1 MFAFLPPAKVART
14 QRSPLSSLE
23 TERDLSE
30 LTAPAVAAANPFV
43 SMGAER
49 VRPNSIAEAEISVGE
64 VMVRPS
70 VFLSGIGAH
79 SCWIVDENT
88 RLLRVWNMNKPF
100 WLRTAPRMAQI
111 PTFTESEGLPL
122 FVTELGPDEE
132 SLAFCTDYGAVSSL
146 DHSVE
151 FQFHSDEG
159 NLTVSAF
166 ACRREGE
173 SMLTAVGTV
182 SGLVLIAVRAE
193 GERVVVG
200 FDRTE
205 STEPVRTAPFS
216 SSLGS
221 WWRSWLPGNSSLRDN
236 SCNKSRSSCSS
247 GGGDGI
253 VDTVGREFTLLR
265 FRSTQA
271 NQLWAVNAASEVFLL
286 DFGSLRRRGRKG
298 ETEVRVKW
306 ATNLSR
312 VLQRKGRVV
321 ACDETASE
329 LCCLVYLLPGDG
341 RGADLEVVTMDAS
354 SGRVRQTLGMQSI
367 GSLVRS
373 VAESPLHH
381 TRICLDERQHMVT
394 VLSGHYC
401 VRLNNRVGVRHP
413 CSSEDVHVL
422 RGIER
427 PLGSSLLP
435 DGRIVT
441 LDINGPLESVV
452 CADEAIVEAAAQ
464 SSQQEQYQ
472 DAWRRSHF
480 TGKREGLSDMVRH
493 VDGILHTLRIDAK
506 MSLDSA
512 VLEASEGICSHQAPH
527 EGNWARADLDVEED
541 GMVMYVTQNLVRR
554 QQEHR
559 RFLLTV
565 LLHSEIGPCLQP
577 ETTARLLS
585 AQEALLAMVAIRRLQ
600 NDSSYPLSSIA
611 AAATTTSSSTNGSSD
626 VEFDLVTPLYRQ
638 ATTGMRQAD
647 ADYSVEEYLRLA
659 RSSIERERCQQL
671 LREAIVQVANRVRGE
686 SGATQPWNAQAT
698 AAEIVFGEPSR
709 LSALLQ
715 VLGEQHCETQRSVLV
730 GQRTKFDRAMALASI
745 FVLVE
750 RAVNES
756 REDMAS
762 LYSVPH
768 NVRLMLWTSSELEH
782 YGIQLQIASACTSLS
797 DTLAEVTAAGS
808 NAATAPRP
816 ASDNAPPSLW
826 GVPAADQLRL
836 LELIAL
842 NIHFS
847 FQNHSQGSSSFY
859 AEAIRRTL
867 FREPFL
873 REPLGYPFG
882 APRPSADATI
892 GTAVLRLCEELALE
906 FTVGDILVAI
916 CLAKPV
922 EDPQQEPE
930 SYRLLGAFCQRNPYM
945 FDIALHTLLSQRR
958 EWELQLLPEL
968 LPEYASGT
976 LARDAFLMRDAPQL
990 AWLVKPAAFE
1000 ALVAEGVQSPLYLA
1014 YGDDLVTHRSRS
1026 LSMAK
1031 LAWVAAGAPTSSAYY
1046 AMRLDEEI
1054 VAAQKMCLLP
1064 ETKNM
1069 DLGPAELVQH
1079 LLKQSSP
1086 DAWVSAAKVAC
1097 LLKEEL
1103 REDLLTQ
1110 IMRRAKLQDGDA
1122 LSHIIRDAA
1131 SELDVARALEA
1142 TSIGRILTTAAAAQ
1156 CTAVLARAWVSVLD
1170 DAEQRLLSAWVQMRT
1185 AGLVS

>member
-1 MFAFLPPAKVART
+1 MFAFIPPAKVART
-14 QRSPLSSLE
+14 QRSPLISLKAE
-23 TERDLSE
+23 GDSNE
-30 LTAPAVAAANPFV
+30 LTAPVVAAANPFL

-64 VMVRPS
+64 VLIRPS
-70 VFLSGIGAH
+70 IFLSGIGAH

-100 WLRTAPRMAQI
+100 WMRTAPRMAPI

-122 FVTELGPDEE
+122 FVTELGPDDE

-151 FQFHSDEG
+151 FQFHSDES

-166 ACRREGE
+166 ACHREGQ
-173 SMLTAVGTV
+173 SVLTAVGTV
-182 SGLVLIAVRAE
+182 SGLVLIAMKSE
-193 GERVVVG
+193 GERAVVG
-200 FDRTE
+200 FDRIEFSDTVG
-205 STEPVRTAPFS
+205 PAPLS
-216 SSLGS
+216 SSLRS
-221 WWRSWLPGNSSLRDN
+221 WWRSWLPRNSSLKKN
-236 SCNKSRSSCSS
+236 SCNKSQSSCSS
-247 GGGDGI
+247 DGGDGS

-265 FRSTQA
+265 FHSTQTT
-271 NQLWAVNAASEVFLL
+271 QLWAINAASEVFLL
-286 DFGSLRRRGRKG
+286 DFGSLQRRGRNG
-298 ETEVRVKW
+298 DAEVRVKW
-306 ATNLSR
+306 ATNLSAL
-312 VLQRKGRVV
+312 LQRKGRVV
-321 ACDETASE
+321 AFDDTTSE

-341 RGADLEVVTMDAS
+341 RGADLEVVTMDIS
-354 SGRVRQTLGMQSI
+354 SGKLRQTLGMQSI
-367 GSLVRS
+367 GSLVKS

-381 TRICLDERQHMVT
+381 TKICIDDTQHMVT
-394 VLSGHYC
+394 VLSGQYC

-422 RGIER
+422 RGLER

-441 LDINGPLESVV
+441 LDINGPLEYVL
-452 CADEAIVEAAAQ
+452 CADETMIEAVAQ
-464 SSQQEQYQ
+464 GSQQEQFP
-472 DAWRRSHF
+472 DAWRKSHF
-480 TGKREGLSDMVRH
+480 TGKREALLDMVRH
-493 VDGILHTLRIDAK
+493 VDDILHTLRIDAK

-512 VLEASEGICSHQAPH
+512 VLEVSEGISLHQAPH
-527 EGNWARADLDVEED
+527 EGNWARADLDVEDD
-541 GMVMYVTQNLVRR
+541 GMIMYVTQNLVRR

-565 LLHSEIGPCLQP
+565 LLHNEIGPCLQE
-577 ETTARLLS
+577 ETIARLLS

-600 NDSSYPLSSIA
+600 NDSSYP
-611 AAATTTSSSTNGSSD
+611 SSTLTTNNCSGD
-626 VEFDLVTPLYRQ
+626 VEFDLVTPLYRN

-647 ADYSVEEYLRLA
+647 VDYSVEEYFRLA
-659 RSSIERERCQQL
+659 RSSVEREQCQQL
-671 LREAIVQVANRVRGE
+671 LRGAVIQVANRLRSE
-686 SGATQPWNAQAT
+686 AGATPTWNARAT
-698 AAEIVFGEPSR
+698 AAEIAFGAPSR
-709 LSALLQ
+709 LTTLLQ

-730 GQRTKFDRAMALASI
+730 DQRTKFENAMALASI
-745 FVLVE
+745 FVLVT

-762 LYSVPH
+762 LYKVPH
-768 NVRLMLWTSSELEH
+768 NVRLMLWTSSEMEH
-782 YGIQLQIASACTSLS
+782 YGIQLQMASACTSLS

-808 NAATAPRP
+808 NAAPALHPAPGNT
-816 ASDNAPPSLW
+816 SPSLW
-826 GVPAADQLRL
+826 SVPVPDQLRL

-842 NIHFS
+842 IIHFS

-859 AEAIRRTL
+859 ADALRRTL

-882 APRPSADATI
+882 PPRPSADATI

-916 CLAKPV
+916 SLAKPI
-922 EDPQQEPE
+922 EDPQQEQE

-945 FDIALHTLLSQRR
+945 FDIALRTLLLQRR

-968 LPEYASGT
+968 LPEYPAGN

-990 AWLVKPAAFE
+990 AWLVKPTAFE
-1000 ALVAEGVQSPLYLA
+1000 ALVAEGAQSPLYLA
-1014 YGDDLVTHRSRS
+1014 YGETLITHRSRS

-1031 LAWVAAGAPTSSAYY
+1031 LAWVAAGAPTSSAYH

-1069 DLGPAELVQH
+1069 DFGPAELVQH
-1079 LLKQSSP
+1079 LLKQPAP

-1097 LLKEEL
+1097 LLKDEL

-1110 IMRRAKLQDGDA
+1110 IVRRARLEDGDV
-1122 LSHIIRDAA
+1122 LSHIIRDGA

-1142 TSIGRILTTAAAAQ
+1142 TSIGRILITAAAAQ
-1156 CTAVLARAWVSVLD
+1156 CTCVLARVWANVLED
-1170 DAEQRLLSAWVQMRT
+1170 REQRLLSAWLQMRA
-1185 AGLVS
+1185 AGLVT